1 MDYFEKRKLFNQS
14 FKRMIETSGLNPVA
28 TNFNPYF
35 LLREHQ
41 SIEDA
46 VSTGKLD
53 NAVELSDLF
62 LKHLK
67 KIKTKTFLSKMKKTV
82 LKYSTLLNLE
92 ITFYDYTKVEPSL
105 EIELK
110 PNHTDLLDIDNIGF
124 LVRGEGVKTGY
135 TTFRFF
141 AHLNEIVPSYEIT
154 QLQGKT
160 LEDQSFVDI
169 HVYYKKIDDII
180 IPMLNSY
187 KDIVSE
193 LVGYEVTNVN
203 EDIVTVLNMIKI

>member
-14 FKRMIETSGLNPVA
+14 FKGMIEPTGLRPGS

-41 SIEDA
+41 SSEDA

-62 LKHLK
+62 LNHVK
-67 KIKTKTFLSKMKKTV
+67 KIKTKPFLNKMRKII

-92 ITFYDYTKVEPSL
+92 ITFYDYPKVEPSV
-105 EIELK
+105 EIELS
-110 PNHTDLLDIDNIGF
+110 PNHKDLLDVDNIGF
-124 LVRGEGVKTGY
+124 LVRGEGIKTGY

-141 AHLNEIVPSYEIT
+141 AHLNEIAPTYEIT
-154 QLQGKT
+154 QLQGKI

-169 HVYYKKIDDII
+169 HVYYKKIDDLI

-193 LVGYEVTNVN
+193 LVGYEVTNVD

>member
-14 FKRMIETSGLNPVA
+14 FKRMIENSGLNPVA

-180 IPMLNSY
+180 IRF
-187 KDIVSE
+187 
-193 LVGYEVTNVN
+193 
-203 EDIVTVLNMIKI
+203 